1 MHEITE
7 VADAME
13 SSLLVN
19 DIQEVNTDGVQEQP
33 KLPLN
38 SDKI

>member
-19 DIQEVNTDGVQEQP
+19 DEQDVNTDEAAA
-33 KLPLN
+33 
-38 SDKI
+38 